1 MAEQTEHELHFLYTQ
16 RIDESAVM
24 DCSWMRPR
32 RYKWAM
38 EDEGY
43 LWCISPTDCYNGH
56 RLRSR
61 AGHCIRCDTARIA
74 FVKRHHDTAYIYITG
89 SLASKVVKVG
99 NAIWPERRV
108 GALNS
113 RRYGGITDWVM
124 LYHAKFEEAGKIEF
138 AAHGRLYGYRR
149 GVKEIFRCNYALARK
164 ALLEAAEGYLGEDE
178 WESRYALL
186 RYTFA
191 DE

>member
-1 MAEQTEHELHFLYTQ
+1 MAELTEHELHFLYTQ

-32 RYKWAM
+32 RYKSAM
-38 EDEGY
+38 EEEGY
-43 LWCISPTDCYNGH
+43 LWCIAPTDCYNGH

-61 AGHCIRCDTARIA
+61 AGHCIQCDTSRIA
-74 FVKRHHDTAYIYITG
+74 FVKRHHDTAYIYIAG
-89 SLASKVVKVG
+89 SLASKVLKVG

-113 RRYGGITDWVM
+113 RCYGGITDWVL
-124 LYHAKFEEAGKIEF
+124 LYHTRFDEAGKIEF
-138 AAHGRLYGYRR
+138 TTHGLLYGYRR

-164 ALLEAAEGYLGEDE
+164 ALVEAAKGYLGEDE

>member
-1 MAEQTEHELHFLYTQ
+1 MAELTQHELRFLNTQ

-32 RYKWAM
+32 RYKREM
-38 EDEGY
+38 EEEGY

-61 AGHCIRCDTARIA
+61 AGHCIQCDTSRIA
-74 FVKRHHDTAYIYITG
+74 FVKRHYDTAYIYIAG
-89 SLASKVVKVG
+89 SLTSKVVKVG

-113 RRYGGITDWVM
+113 RQYGGVTDWVM
-124 LYHAKFEEAGKIEF
+124 LYHAKFDEAGTIEF
-138 AAHGRLYGYRR
+138 ATHGRLYGYRR
-149 GVKEIFRCNYALARK
+149 GAKEIFRCNYALARK
-164 ALLEAAEGYLGEDE
+164 AIVEAAEGYLGEDE

-186 RYTFA
+186 RYTFS

>member
-1 MAEQTEHELHFLYTQ
+1 MAELTEDELHFLSTQ

-32 RYKWAM
+32 RYKRAM
-38 EDEGY
+38 EEEGY

-56 RLRSR
+56 RLRSC
-61 AGHCIRCDTARIA
+61 AGHCIQCDTSRIA
-74 FVKRHHDTAYIYITG
+74 FVKRHHDTAYIYIAG

-113 RRYGGITDWVM
+113 RRYGGITDWVL
-124 LYHAKFEEAGKIEF
+124 LYHAKFDEAGKIEF
-138 AAHGRLYGYRR
+138 AAHRRLNGYRR
-149 GVKEIFRCNYALARK
+149 GVKEIFRCNYALARN
-164 ALLEAAEGYLGEDE
+164 ALVEAAEGYLGDNE
-178 WESRYALL
+178 WENRYALL
-186 RYTFA
+186 RYAFA